1 MALVAEV
8 REMFAHAVRSVA
20 MEMIELMGHEQPDQI
35 AQAVAMDLVAGLV
48 GRARG
53 MRIRYIHLGA
63 AKPHAGGMV
72 MAHETVQPMMWMVEC
87 AAEVE

>member
-1 MALVAEV
+1 MNL
-8 REMFAHAVRSVA
+8 
-20 MEMIELMGHEQPDQI
+20 I
-35 AQAVAMDLVAGLV
+35 AGLV
-48 GRARG
+48 GSARG
-53 MRIRYIHLGA
+53 MRIGHVQLGT